1 MAEIKSPEEVL
12 KDVYEHHK
20 NNVLPD
26 ENWASWEQCK
36 KDGTIYMVVSAM
48 EAYHA
53 QFTHAGKGVDELID
67 KYKKEADSEMKL
79 FVDSTEQER
88 EGDAGGQYSL
98 LHMVYSMFIK
108 DLKSL
113 AGASFNQAQ
122 CGCGLRWVKA
132 SVRLPVKFKDT
143 IVRNIRTGKVW
154 EDRNMGH
161 FERWGVGIGEDI
173 KYAETEWLDES
184 SPCPCER
191 YREALTKIIG
201 CANDEDFA
209 SLRDYINQLA
219 TDALTQQ

>member
-1 MAEIKSPEEVL
+1 MAEIKEKYEKFIANIEWHIKTNKPEGQEL
-12 KDVYEHHK
+12 KDCIIKLNCYKEIVADL
-20 NNVLPD
+20 NR
-26 ENWASWEQCK
+26 
-36 KDGTIYMVVSAM
+36 
-48 EAYHA
+48 
-53 QFTHAGKGVDELID
+53 QFTHAGKEVGELID

-88 EGDAGGQYSL
+88 EGDVGGQYSL
-98 LHMVYSMFIK
+98 LYMTYSMFIK
-108 DLKSL
+108 DLTSL

-132 SVRLPVKFKDT
+132 SERLPVKFKDT

-191 YREALTKIIG
+191 YKEALTKIIG